1 MGHARAVAWH
11 KAKASQSMIS
21 RDECHQV
28 IGCFAVQ
35 VPSQHTTEDLHVSST
50 TRAHLL
56 HA

>member
-1 MGHARAVAWH
+1 MRHVRAIAWH
-11 KAKASQSMIS
+11 KAKASHSMLS
-21 RDECHQV
+21 RDECPQV

-35 VPSQHTTEDLHVSST
+35 VPSQHTTDDLHVSST